1 MRLLFLIL
9 LLANVAAFGYV
20 RYAESRAGAD
30 AQIGLLQISPD
41 KVKLLSPGRQPPAE
55 RKDTAAA
62 TASQPQP
69 SLVCLEWGGF
79 TADDVA
85 RAAAA
90 LGKFELGDKVSQRV
104 SADAGWWVYVP
115 PLKTKA
121 EADKKAGGVKALGI
135 SDLHV
140 VQGNDEWRFAIS
152 LGVFKTEGNAHN
164 YLAQLKQKGV
174 RSAVVGPRGATSSM
188 FVIRDPG
195 DAIAAKIAG
204 LKPEFPAAQ
213 LKATACAD
221 AAQAKNQ

>member
-20 RYAESRAGAD
+20 RYAESRAGGD

-41 KVKLLSPGRQPPAE
+41 KVKLLSPGQPPPAE

-90 LGKFELGDKVSQRV
+90 LGKFELGAKLSQRE
-104 SADAGWWVYVP
+104 SADGYWVYIP
-115 PLKTKA
+115 PLKTRA
-121 EADKKAGGVKALGI
+121 EADKKAGEVKALGI
-135 SDLHV
+135 GEFNV
-140 VQGNDEWRFAIS
+140 VQDNSQWQFAIS
-152 LGVFKTEGNAHN
+152 LGEFRTEEAATNH
-164 YLAQLKQKGV
+164 LSLLRQKGV

-213 LKATACAD
+213 LRATACAD
-221 AAQAKNQ
+221 AAQAKDP

>member
-90 LGKFELGDKVSQRV
+90 LGKFELGDKLSQRET
-104 SADAGWWVYVP
+104 SEAYWVYIP

-121 EADKKAGGVKALGI
+121 EADKKMGELKALGI
-135 SDLHV
+135 SDFNV
-140 VQGNDEWRFAIS
+140 MQGSDQGRFAIS
-152 LGVFKTEGNAHN
+152 LGVFKTEENAHN

-174 RSAVVGPRGATSSM
+174 RSAVVVPRGAASST

-195 DAIAAKIAG
+195 DAIAVKIAG

>member
-30 AQIGLLQISPD
+30 AQIGLLQIRPD

-62 TASQPQP
+62 TAPQPRP
-69 SLVCLEWGGF
+69 SLVCIEWGGF
-79 TADDVA
+79 TADDMA

-90 LGKFELGDKVSQRV
+90 LGKFELGDTLSQRET
-104 SADAGWWVYVP
+104 SEAYWVYIP

-121 EADKKAGGVKALGI
+121 EADKKMGELKMLGI
-135 SDLHV
+135 GDFNV
-140 VQGNDEWRFAIS
+140 VQDSDQGRFAIS
-152 LGVFKTEGNAHN
+152 LGVFKTEENAHN

-174 RSAVVGPRGATSSM
+174 RSAVIGPRGATRRT

-195 DAIAAKIAG
+195 DAMVAKIAA
-204 LKPEFPAAQ
+204 LKTDFPNAQ
-213 LKATACAD
+213 LKAAACAD
-221 AAQAKNQ
+221 AAQTKN